1 MNELVPEYYGDVL
14 YLRNS
19 AWGFTVTFAVSS
31 PKEGFEEHDVCT
43 VRLSHETAKTLSMM
57 IRKQL
62 KQYEMDMK
70 VVITIPQDV
79 MNKLGLTKQDW

>member
-19 AWGFTVTFAVSS
+19 AWGFTLTLAAS
-31 PKEGFEEHDVCT
+31 PPKDGSEEHDVCI

-70 VVITIPQDV
+70 APIAIPQPV
-79 MNKLGLTKQDW
+79 MNKLDLTKEDW

>member
-1 MNELVPEYYGDVL
+1 MNEPVPEYYGDVL

-19 AWGFTVTFAVSS
+19 AWGFAITFTAS
-31 PKEGFEEHDVCT
+31 PPKDGFEEHDVCV

-62 KQYEMDMK
+62 KQYEAEMK
-70 VVITIPQDV
+70 VTITIPQHV
-79 MNKLGLTKQDW
+79 MNSLGLTKEDW